1 MVNLMYHCVY
11 TQTVEESGFQFITSY
26 PYKISSKEFES
37 QVKSIVRE
45 FDGEPIDDRVL
56 FTFDDGG
63 VSFIDVIAPILEKYG
78 LTGVFFISTKYIGQ
92 PKFMTKEQIVE
103 LSKRGHIIASHSH
116 NHPLNMS
123 KMAYADILSE
133 WKISKTILEG
143 IINAPIRIASIPNGN
158 GSENVYKAAL
168 EAGYEMLYTSIPT
181 TKEYSYG
188 NLRIIGRYVIKNNM
202 KQTTLLRIVGSRT
215 KRNLCYIQWR
225 LLKLIKAVL
234 GNRYKTLKG
243 IIKR

>member
-1 MVNLMYHCVY
+1 
-11 TQTVEESGFQFITSY
+11 
-26 PYKISSKEFES
+26 
-37 QVKSIVRE
+37 
-45 FDGEPIDDRVL
+45 
-56 FTFDDGG
+56 
-63 VSFIDVIAPILEKYG
+63 
-78 LTGVFFISTKYIGQ
+78 
-92 PKFMTKEQIVE
+92 
-103 LSKRGHIIASHSH
+103 
-116 NHPLNMS
+116 
-123 KMAYADILSE
+123 MAYADILSE